1 MKVLVLD
8 CINGID
14 SIETQKALRRF
25 IEGINSV
32 GGDVTGININDLD
45 IKPCFS
51 CTSQSSFEYDEKCRC
66 DDDMNKLYP
75 LFRESQSWVFA
86 THVNSNNSVDYLK
99 NLLDRMEPLFQP
111 IYLLDSASVS
121 LPPDNKIDG
130 KMILLS
136 SYDKDSVESAKKISD
151 YIDSISILF
160 SKVSVENILFDTERL
175 DREKL
180 ELIFSAGKSF
190 AANGTN

>member
-8 CINGID
+8 CINSID
-14 SIETQKALRRF
+14 YIETQKALGKF
-25 IEGINSV
+25 IDGINTG
-32 GGDVTGININDLD
+32 GGDVTRINVNDLD
-45 IKPCFS
+45 IKPCYS

-66 DDDMNKLYP
+66 EDDMNKLYP

-111 IYLLDSASVS
+111 IYLLDSTSAT

-130 KMILLS
+130 RMILLC
-136 SYDKDSVESAKKISD
+136 SYEKDSENSAKKISD
-151 YIDSISILF
+151 YIDSISMLF
-160 SKVSVENILFDTERL
+160 SKVSFENILFDVVEL
-175 DREKL
+175 DPKML

-190 AANGTN
+190 AGNGTN